1 MSDCIELLLPSSSYE
16 SLQLVVNRI
25 RELYDI
31 RVELTMTIGSND
43 EERVVC
49 KFIMNHK
56 TGQNIE
62 KAKDYL
68 LSVCREDQAPR
79 ERRYSA
85 EAYQR
90 AASVRDDVERET
102 GALLRLHPE
111 HKMVLVSGRE
121 GCAEE
126 ALRLLDQ
133 RVGPPSSARQGLKQC
148 RLLESED
155 SSYDSDYD
163 VNDAEFR
170 HDDVSRTVSDTLAA
184 EYAEYVDEKST
195 DLRAIVSDPDYTSRV
210 EFGLKL
216 GYTECQVQTALQKV
230 GARPGQ
236 NELLAELIKL
246 GAAAG
251 ADDCGSD
258 AGTADDA
265 GDAPDLPSFD
275 VDADDGSNL
284 RHVVV
289 DGSNVA
295 ISHGNK
301 ECFSCRGIKICVDW
315 FRSRGHKDITV
326 FVPRWRKEA
335 SRPDAPIKDQEILAQ
350 LEKERLLVF
359 TPSRRVGGRRM
370 VCYDDRYVLKLAV
383 EVDGIVVS
391 NDNYRDLANENP
403 EYKKVVEEKL
413 LMYSFVNDRFMP
425 PDDPLGRHGP
435 SLDNFLRK
443 QPKAPE
449 TLPQPCPYGKKCT
462 YGNKC
467 KYYHPERG
475 NQPQKSITERLAEQA
490 KIQLQEVKSR
500 GLKSRD
506 SSPGTKLKTQ
516 SLPPSSETAASK
528 VKKMP
533 LSRTKSVAAA
543 TALPQ
548 ELIAKKLPGATELE
562 NRRSI
567 DDRLSVSAEQNTE
580 NASSCLA
587 THLLSN
593 VGDLHMGA
601 LGSSWS
607 PLPMG
612 VSATS
617 VQTCVSNWAT
627 ISPTLPQNI
636 SGSRVEMFLEPDKGG
651 HLSVAKR
658 LSDPDNISTSAGL
671 GFNQVASTS
680 AGGVTSEDNSATN
693 LHRKLQRQLTLNP
706 VCDPRL
712 YQLRGFSGGTQ
723 RMMSPQPEHF
733 NLISQQV
740 EHPLLMHRASSQE
753 NIHSRSSYARNQH
766 RTRMCSDKT
775 SLSVPSHPQP
785 WENLTTDRQE
795 HHSVTR
801 IASAPD
807 SYRQWPPPSGRMQ
820 RLNSTS
826 DTRLNVFPEV
836 SPAQQVQ
843 TCPPGMLGNYLGEMP
858 AQSWLMQ
865 SDTGLQMMGATPP
878 VMQTS
883 SRWPDV
889 HGTGLNIS
897 QLNQPVRPSS
907 VPPQA
912 VQLGTMSPL
921 GTPRAMSPDLS
932 DESRYKLYYH
942 LSSIFPE
949 QQVRVAMDMYPEEK
963 NPQKICAAILTLYPK

>member
-1 MSDCIELLLPSSSYE
+1 
-16 SLQLVVNRI
+16 
-25 RELYDI
+25 
-31 RVELTMTIGSND
+31 MTIGSND
-43 EERVVC
+43 EERALF
-49 KFIMNHK
+49 KFVMNQQ

-68 LSVCREDQAPR
+68 LSVCREEPVVE

-85 EAYQR
+85 EAYQL
-90 AASVRDDVERET
+90 AVSMRDDVEKET
-102 GALLRLHPE
+102 GALLRFHPE
-111 HKMVLVSGRE
+111 QKMVLVSGRE
-121 GCAEE
+121 TCVEE
-126 ALRLLDQ
+126 AARLLDR
-133 RVGPPSSARQGLKQC
+133 RVGHSSAVARQGLKQC

-155 SSYDSDYD
+155 SSYDSDYE

-184 EYAEYVDEKST
+184 EYAEYVDDRKVT
-195 DLRAIVSDPDYTSRV
+195 DLQTVVSDPNYTSRV

-216 GYTECQVQTALQKV
+216 GYTEGQVQTALQKV
-230 GARPGQ
+230 GARPSQ

-251 ADDCGSD
+251 TDDGGSEVGDDASD
-258 AGTADDA
+258 ALE
-265 GDAPDLPSFD
+265 LPTFD
-275 VDADDGSNL
+275 FNVDDGSNL
-284 RHVVV
+284 RHVVI

-301 ECFSCRGIKICVDW
+301 ECFSCRGIKLCVDW
-315 FRSRGHKDITV
+315 FRSRGHKEITV

-335 SRPDAPIKDQEILAQ
+335 SRPDAPIKDQEILVQ

-359 TPSRRVGGRRM
+359 TPSRYVGGRRM

-403 EYKKVVEEKL
+403 EYKKIVEEKL

-449 TLPQPCPYGKKCT
+449 TLPPPCPYGKKCT

-500 GLKSRD
+500 VLKSRD

-516 SLPPSSETAASK
+516 SLPPSSEIMVTK

-533 LSRTKSVAAA
+533 LSRTKSVAL
-543 TALPQ
+543 TNALPQ
-548 ELIAKKLPGATELE
+548 ELISEKLAGTNEPEC
-562 NRRSI
+562 RSI
-567 DDRLSVSAEQNTE
+567 DDRINVSAEQNVEHAANT
-580 NASSCLA
+580 LA

-593 VGDLHMGA
+593 VGDIHNLGA
-601 LGSSWS
+601 LGSAWS

-627 ISPTLPQNI
+627 VSPTLPQNI
-636 SGSRVEMFLEPDKGG
+636 SGSRVELFLEPDKGG

-658 LSDPDNISTSAGL
+658 LSDPDNVSTSTGL
-671 GFNQVASTS
+671 AFGQVTNTST
-680 AGGVTSEDNSATN
+680 GGLSSEDNSVAN

-723 RMMSPQPEHF
+723 RMMSPQPEQF
-733 NLISQQV
+733 NLVSR
-740 EHPLLMHRASSQE
+740 PLDMQRASSQE
-753 NIHSRSSYARNQH
+753 NIHSRSSYVRNQPSA
-766 RTRMCSDKT
+766 RMGSDCKV
-775 SLSVPSHPQP
+775 SLSIPSHLQP
-785 WENLTTDRQE
+785 WENLSSGRQE

-807 SYRQWPPPSGRMQ
+807 SYRQWPPPAGRMQ

-836 SPAQQVQ
+836 NPAQQLQ
-843 TCPPGMLGNYLGEMP
+843 TCPQEMLRNYLGELP
-858 AQSWLMQ
+858 TQPWLMQ
-865 SDTGLQMMGATPP
+865 TDSVPISNAGLQLMSATPS

-883 SRWPDV
+883 SRWHD
-889 HGTGLNIS
+889 HIHNTGLNIS

-949 QQVRVAMDMYPEEK
+949 QQVRAAMDMYPEEK